1 MVLTKK
7 FHCPRCKNEKIID
20 YGESFDCPICRLEF
34 EKKDFDKYDEENI
47 LSVEEKMDLVKAI
60 TEMKKE

>member
-7 FHCPRCKNEKIID
+7 FHCPRCKNDKIID

-60 TEMKKE
+60 KQMKKE